1 VLPLLEELEL
11 LLPERPELLELL
23 ELLERPLLLESLDPE
38 RLEVPLEL
46 LLLGR
51 LTEPESLRLE
61 LLLSLR
67 LVVLLVLLLPL
78 GRLTDPESVRL
89 ELLLSERP
97 ELLLSVRPELLLSVR
112 PELLELLSERVV
124 APLELLSTLEL
135 MLPAVLLPLLFGR
148 FAVPVLSILEL
159 MLPEVL
165 PPEGRTT
172 VAGALPSLWL

>member
-1 VLPLLEELEL
+1 MLPLLEELEL

-67 LVVLLVLLLPL
+67 LVVLLVLLLLPL

-89 ELLLSERP
+89 ELLLSE
-97 ELLLSVRPELLLSVR
+97 RPELLLSVR

-165 PPEGRTT
+165 PTEGRTT

>member
-1 VLPLLEELEL
+1 MLPLLEELEL

-97 ELLLSVRPELLLSVR
+97 ELLLSVRPELL
-112 PELLELLSERVV
+112 ELLSERVV

>member
-1 VLPLLEELEL
+1 MLPLLEELEL

-67 LVVLLVLLLPL
+67 LVVLLVLLLLPL

-89 ELLLSERP
+89 ELLLSER
-97 ELLLSVRPELLLSVR
+97 LELLLSVR

>member
-1 VLPLLEELEL
+1 MLPLLEELEL

-67 LVVLLVLLLPL
+67 LVVLLVLLLLPL

-89 ELLLSERP
+89 ELLLSE
-97 ELLLSVRPELLLSVR
+97 RPELLLSVR